1 MSTLDFTEPN
11 PVAGGI
17 LGATEFAGS
26 GPGRTGSNSLIPNW
40 YGGWQPRLSFAYAV
54 NDKTV
59 IRAAATRSF
68 GPLAGIGQ
76 SSHQLGFAIRD
87 TVSNQSGGLFPL
99 YQLSQG
105 PGINL
110 TLAEHRP
117 RRWRWPESAV
127 LREERQRSADRPDA
141 ELNYSFNIQR
151 QITNTSSVEVG
162 YMATLAS
169 DITSNFLALN
179 QVPYRSLPA
188 SLNPFTTAGRTAL
201 SSLVGSATANA
212 AGVTAPWTCG
222 PNSSP
227 ECETFSQVWGTGAHC
242 DASLRGPIPNM
253 DQSIPRTEA
262 ATGSATPLT
271 TPRSSNTT
279 SG

>member
-1 MSTLDFTEPN
+1 MNLAPYSPNGQLSTLDFTEPN

-26 GPGRTGSNSLIPNW
+26 GQGRTGSNSLIPNW

-54 NDKTV
+54 TDKTV

-110 TLAEHRP
+110 TLPDVDPGVGVGMNAR
-117 RRWRWPESAV
+117 V
-127 LREERQRSADRPDA
+127 LREKRQR
-141 ELNYSFNIQR
+141 
-151 QITNTSSVEVG
+151 
-162 YMATLAS
+162 
-169 DITSNFLALN
+169 
-179 QVPYRSLPA
+179 
-188 SLNPFTTAGRTAL
+188 
-201 SSLVGSATANA
+201 
-212 AGVTAPWTCG
+212 CG
-222 PNSSP
+222 
-227 ECETFSQVWGTGAHC
+227 
-242 DASLRGPIPNM
+242 
-253 DQSIPRTEA
+253 
-262 ATGSATPLT
+262 
-271 TPRSSNTT
+271 
-279 SG
+279 